1 MLLRKCLLPASLC
14 TLLLL
19 ALSQVGFSQTIDE
32 ITIGILDIYTVNY
45 SETEVM
51 TLRQELHNE
60 ILALEKPGLK
70 VMIGVDSRPT
80 GVIESSHEYFHHSA
94 RANGYDY
101 YLIGQ
106 VLRKPAV
113 IFVDLRVYATAAN
126 RLVWNSS
133 AWYVDSEHLLNELS
147 LSAEQMVTA
156 VSRHRDQQAPSP
168 ELQQASE
175 HPRQIDWDF
184 GAGIMLCWPARR
196 DPERE
201 QWANGFGI
209 GVFQELTSY
218 EGLERLFPYWI
229 STQVG
234 FASYVGYNQM
244 GFADEDVSHQLR
256 GHVQLLLP
264 LILDFVGIGAA
275 YHGQWG
281 GPDEYT
287 NLVGATVTLLYLSS
301 NDVWWPFVYEFGTVR
316 YLYDFSTQHWY
327 FELDLLRIGI
337 RVFP

>member
-19 ALSQVGFSQTIDE
+19 ALNQVGYSQTIDE

-45 SETEVM
+45 SVTEVKF
-51 TLRQELHNE
+51 LQQKLHNE
-60 ILALEKPGLK
+60 ILAVEKPGLN
-70 VMIGVDSRPT
+70 VMIGVDSTPT
-80 GVIESSHEYFHHSA
+80 GVIETSLEYFQESA
-94 RANGYDY
+94 RVNGYDY

-106 VLRKPAV
+106 VLRTPAG
-113 IFVDLRVYATAAN
+113 IFVDMRLYATAAN

-133 AWYVDSEHLLNELS
+133 AWYVDREHLLNELS

-168 ELQQASE
+168 DLQQASE
-175 HPRQIDWDF
+175 HTRQIDWDF
-184 GAGIMLCWPARR
+184 GAGIMLCWPACR

-201 QWANGFGI
+201 HWANGFGV
-209 GVFQELTSY
+209 GVFQEFTSY
-218 EGLERLFPYWI
+218 EGLERLFPNWI

-244 GFADEDVSHQLR
+244 GFTDEEVSHQLR

-264 LILDFVGIGAA
+264 FFLDFMAVGAA

-287 NLVGATVTLLYLSS
+287 SLIGGMVTLLYLSS
-301 NDVWWPFVYEFGTVR
+301 NEVWWPFVYEFGTVR
-316 YLYDFSTQHWY
+316 YLYDFSAQDWY
-327 FELDLLRIGI
+327 LELDLLRIGI